1 VTTFLVGLAIAIG
14 GLVLASILAPIVRKL
29 LGSSKRPEALQ
40 SVAGP
45 AGMFVFWTLIAV
57 GLIAAVA
64 QASPETIKPIPAK
77 LIAYM
82 PKALVAGVLL
92 IIGNVVGQLLGLAV
106 GRTVLKATGKR
117 GGVVEKLVQTSVI
130 ALFGL
135 MAVGQLG
142 INTTIVNM
150 LVGALLFAL
159 SLGSALLIG
168 LGGRDM
174 ARNLTAGR
182 YLRALLAPGA
192 VVQSADVSGVVV
204 ALRPASI
211 ELQLDDGTLLHVPNG
226 AVLTT
231 NLRVIAPAPTPE

>member
-1 VTTFLVGLAIAIG
+1 VTTFLVGLAVAIG

-29 LGSSKRPEALQ
+29 LGSPKRPEALQ

-45 AGMFVFWTLIAV
+45 AGMFVFWTLVAV

-64 QASPETIKPIPAK
+64 QGSPETLKPIPAK

-92 IIGNVVGQLLGLAV
+92 IVGNVVGQLLGLAV
-106 GRTVLKATGKR
+106 DRTMLKATGKR
-117 GGVVEKLVQTSVI
+117 GGVVVKLVQTAI
-130 ALFGL
+130 MGLFAL
-135 MAVGQLG
+135 MAIGQLG

-150 LVGALLFAL
+150 LVAALLFAF

-182 YLRALLAPGA
+182 YLRALVAPGA
-192 VVQSADVSGVVV
+192 VVQAGDVSGVVV
-204 ALRPASI
+204 ALRPASV
-211 ELQLDDGTLLHVPNG
+211 ELQLDDGSALHVPNG
-226 AVLTT
+226 TVLNA
-231 NLRVIAPAPTPE
+231 NLRVIAPAPAAE